1 MLTPAL
7 IVLALLVL
15 GVGIVVWA
23 ARRKPAA
30 PPAEPREADT
40 AWNDPITP
48 GEVPTPRETFTHEDA
63 PPAPPRQEPRP

>member
-7 IVLALLVL
+7 IVLALLAVGA
-15 GVGIVVWA
+15 GVVVWA

-30 PPAEPREADT
+30 PPAGPVEADT

-48 GEVPTPRETFTHEDA
+48 GEAPTPRETFTHENA
-63 PPAPPRQEPRP
+63 PSREPRP